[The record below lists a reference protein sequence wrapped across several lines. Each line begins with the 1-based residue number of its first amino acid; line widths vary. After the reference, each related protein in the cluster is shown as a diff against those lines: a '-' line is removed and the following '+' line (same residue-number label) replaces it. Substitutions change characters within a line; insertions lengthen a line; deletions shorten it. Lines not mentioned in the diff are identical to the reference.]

1 MRVGK
6 NFYFLK
12 TLLDDP
18 LHGLY
23 GSLSPTLSLTLLL
36 TPSVTQTGL
45 GTLVKFTWWKVTWW
59 SHNSLGDIKIT
70 WWIEIWHRE
79 IISHFVKSFLIS
91 WNQFLLGEKIFH
103 IVKLSFTWWNENKR
117 IILYDPEDHILESY
131 YLILIRIWCAHFFL
145 DGTLSSDFMD
155 GRTAPGGQ

>member
-1 MRVGK
+1 MVSLK
-6 NFYFLK
+6 KSPFEPKLLFFSDQSCFCNSKMTNF
-12 TLLDDP
+12 
-18 LHGLY
+18 G
-23 GSLSPTLSLTLLL
+23 
-36 TPSVTQTGL
+36 GL
-45 GTLVKFTWWKVTWW
+45 GTLVKFTLWKVTWW

-117 IILYDPEDHILESY
+117 IILYDPEDHIIGSY

>member
-1 MRVGK
+1 M
-6 NFYFLK
+6 
-12 TLLDDP
+12 TSSDM
-18 LHGLY
+18 
-23 GSLSPTLSLTLLL
+23 TSLTSRIFQMKRLGSNYM
-36 TPSVTQTGL
+36 PMKFHIHRTGL

-117 IILYDPEDHILESY
+117 IILYDPEDHIIGSY

-155 GRTAPGGQ
+155 GRTAPDGQ

>member
-1 MRVGK
+1 MFSDCLR
-6 NFYFLK
+6 
-12 TLLDDP
+12 
-18 LHGLY
+18 
-23 GSLSPTLSLTLLL
+23 LSDSENHLAR
-36 TPSVTQTGL
+36 GL

-117 IILYDPEDHILESY
+117 IILYDPEDHIIGSY